1 MSPAVIYNDMKKTV
15 KDLVTGENR
24 YALAAAGVISLA
36 GLSLLFGRDNPYSF
50 IPSGS
55 IAGTVI
61 SILFFAV
68 LICCAAAAVSKLIL
82 GNRYMDSVF
91 VSRPFRRTAGAVLC
105 ICAALLLT
113 VVTDR
118 GILGLLWMI
127 RYCAG
132 LDTNPQEFGPS
143 MIYMTINGRGMI
155 LTGMWT
161 TVRIALF
168 GTAIAFFLS
177 IFLVFIRIMEPN
189 KRDSD
194 LVKALKWIGSS
205 LSKFYI
211 FVIRGTP
218 MMVQTLIFY
227 YLGFD
232 MFKNSGMT
240 VTEINNVWS
249 FFISGLFTVSLNSTA
264 YITEVLRGGIIA
276 IDKGQTEAARS
287 LGMTNWQAM
296 TRVVFPQ
303 AVKNSIPSI
312 GNEFIINIKD
322 SSVLSVIGVMDL
334 MYATK
339 SVSGIYYR
347 SLEIYCVAALIYLVL
362 TWLSSLLLRY
372 VGSRLD
378 VPVKGITS
386 SN

>member
-1 MSPAVIYNDMKKTV
+1 MITEMKNTV
-15 KDLVTGENR
+15 RDLLTGENR
-24 YALAAAGVISLA
+24 YALAAAGVISAA
-36 GLSLLFGRDNPYSF
+36 GLSLLYGRDNPYSF
-50 IPSGS
+50 LPAGS
-55 IAGTVI
+55 AADTAVK
-61 SILFFAV
+61 LFFFLV
-68 LICCAAAAVSKLIL
+68 LLCCAVAAAGKLIL
-82 GNRYMDSVF
+82 RNRYRDSFFTSVP
-91 VSRPFRRTAGAVLC
+91 VRRISGAELC
-105 ICAALLLT
+105 ISALLLLAA
-113 VVTDR
+113 VADR
-118 GILGLLWMI
+118 AVLGFIWLV
-127 RYCAG
+127 RYCSG
-132 LDTNPQEFGPS
+132 LDTNPLEFGPS

-155 LTGMWT
+155 LTGIWT

-168 GTAIAFFLS
+168 GTAIAFVLS
-177 IFLVFIRIMEPN
+177 IFMVFIRIMEPG

-205 LSKFYI
+205 LTKLYI

-232 MFKNSGMT
+232 LFKNSGMT

-264 YITEVLRGGIIA
+264 YITEVLRGGIMS

-347 SLEIYCVAALIYLVL
+347 SLEIYCVAALVYLVL
-362 TWLSSLLLRY
+362 TWLSSLLLKY
-372 VGSRLD
+372 VGRRLD